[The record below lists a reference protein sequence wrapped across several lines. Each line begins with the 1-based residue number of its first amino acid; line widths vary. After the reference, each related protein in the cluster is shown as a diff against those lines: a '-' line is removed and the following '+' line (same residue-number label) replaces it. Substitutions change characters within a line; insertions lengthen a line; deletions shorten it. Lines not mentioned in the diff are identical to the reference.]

1 VVTAGLVPLLPL
13 IGAAVLIFVPALK
26 RRVAGYVATSAAGGA
41 FVFALMAFGDLMNRP
56 VSRRLLVRPAYDWIT
71 DGNLPVPH
79 EFRID
84 PLSVTMILVVT
95 GVGTLIHAYSIGY
108 MHGDPRE
115 GTYFAYLNLFLSSML
130 ILVLANNFLV
140 LYVGWEL
147 VGLCSYLLISFWR
160 HNPVAAAAGKKAFIV
175 NRIGDFG
182 FLIGLL
188 LIFNTFG
195 SLDFDKVFAAAGSAG
210 SKTALA
216 AIPILLFIGAC
227 GKSAQFPL
235 HVWLPDAMEG
245 PTPVS
250 ALIHAATM
258 VTAGVYLVARA
269 HVLFEVVPAAGWVVV
284 LIGTF
289 TALLAATMAVVQ
301 DDIKRVLAYST
312 VSQLG
317 YMFLAVGV
325 GALTRSPLA
334 YAAGIFHLVT
344 HAFFK
349 ALLFLGAGSVMHG
362 VNNETSMLKMG
373 GLIRALPI
381 TGSVF
386 VIGWLAISGIPPLS
400 GFFSKDAILLVTWE
414 AGLVGLWA
422 VAVAT
427 AGITA
432 FYMSRQVFLVFFG
445 DSRVPDDVHPHESP
459 PVMTMPLRVLA
470 ALAAL
475 GGGLGLSVQAGAVG
489 RFLRP
494 VFEEGAGEGHAER
507 AGAFAVPELVLAMF
521 TLAVAAVAIAFAYR
535 LYLGPDATERREALK
550 QRFKAF
556 LEVLRHKYYIDD
568 FYNAVFVQ
576 PGKAFGRFLARQ
588 IDAGVIDGAVN
599 GVGTLVVV
607 AAGRLRRVQTGLVR
621 RYVVAMLGGALLVL
635 TMFLVRF
642 R

>member
-1 VVTAGLVPLLPL
+1 VTAGLIPLLPL
-13 IGAAVLIFVPALK
+13 AGAALLIFSRALR
-26 RRVAGYVATSAAGGA
+26 RRVAGYVATAAAAGS
-41 FVFALMAFGDLMNRP
+41 FVFCLMAFGDLMNRP
-56 VSRRLLVRPAYDWIT
+56 SSGRVVVRSVYDWISV
-71 DGNLPVPH
+71 GKLHVPL

-84 PLSVTMILVVT
+84 PLSVTLILVVT

-108 MHGDPRE
+108 MDGDPRE
-115 GTYFAYLNLFLSSML
+115 GTFFAYLNLFLTSML

-160 HNPVAAAAGKKAFIV
+160 HKPEAAAAGKKAFIV
-175 NRIGDFG
+175 NRIGDLG
-182 FLIGLL
+182 LLIGLF
-188 LIFNTFG
+188 LILKTFG
-195 SLDFDKVFAAAGSAG
+195 SLDFDTVFAAAGSAG
-210 SKTALA
+210 AKSALTV
-216 AIPILLFIGAC
+216 IPLLLFMGAC

-269 HVLFEVVPAAGWVVV
+269 HVLFEASPVAGWVVV
-284 LIGTF
+284 SIGTF
-289 TALLAATMAVVQ
+289 TALLAATIAIVQ

-312 VSQLG
+312 ISQLG

-325 GALTRSPLA
+325 GALTGSPLA

-349 ALLFLGAGSVMHG
+349 ALLFLSAGSVMHG
-362 VNNETSMLKMG
+362 LNNEVDMKKMG

-381 TGSVF
+381 TGGAF
-386 VIGWLAISGIPPLS
+386 IIGWLAIAGIPPLA
-400 GFFSKDAILLVTWE
+400 GFFSKDAILLVTWD
-414 AGLVGLWA
+414 AGLAWLWLA
-422 VAVAT
+422 AVAT

-445 DSRVPDDVHPHESP
+445 NSRIPDDVHPHESP
-459 PVMTMPLRVLA
+459 PVMTMPLRILAGLA
-470 ALAAL
+470 AI
-475 GGGLGLSVQAGAVG
+475 GGGLGLSLEGGAIG

-494 VFEEGAGEGHAER
+494 
-507 AGAFAVPELVLAMF
+507 AFASKGGESQAEPVGALNVPELVLVLF
-521 TLAVAAVAIAFAYR
+521 VVAVAAGAIAFSYR
-535 LYLGPDATERREALK
+535 LYLAPGAEERREALK
-550 QRFKAF
+550 QRFRGA
-556 LEVLRHKYYIDD
+556 LEVLRRKYFIDD
-568 FYNAVFVQ
+568 FYNYAFVQ
-576 PGKAFGRFLARQ
+576 PGKAVGRFLSSQ
-588 IDAGVIDGAVN
+588 VDAGVIDGAVN
-599 GVGTLVVV
+599 GVGSLVV
-607 AAGRLRRVQTGLVR
+607 ATAGRLRRVQTGLVR
-621 RYVVAMLGGALLVL
+621 RYVVAMLGGVLVIL